1 MDVIITAMPTERM
14 DKMQENDK
22 RQQEVQESVQ
32 EYHEDENAIDLI
44 SMLDDAIRCFKKYW
58 PQFLML
64 VVTMIAAFIIAG
76 NQAYTPQ
83 YQAKVTYAV
92 NKTSIAEVDAS
103 IAQRLSGSISAVVST
118 GEFKE
123 RLFAGVEP
131 EDVNENYSITSA
143 YTENSNLFAV
153 TVTANNYNNAN
164 MVMELFEKMYPEWV
178 ASSNGT
184 MELQIVDQAPASD
197 TPVNAYSAVK
207 QLFEGIAVGVILC
220 LMIAAFYAQV
230 IKTVRREND
239 MKKITSKSC
248 ISMIPEIQI
257 KKRDKSKKQHLL
269 LTNRKVDWAFK
280 QSLQAAQLRIEKQ
293 MEQENQKVLMIS
305 STLPQ
310 EGKSMT
316 AVNLALVFVQH
327 EKKTVLIDADLRRP
341 SVAGILGL
349 QEQQG
354 LAEYLKGT
362 AKLEEILVKREGLTV
377 IGGGK
382 KHGNISNLMDEKRM
396 EELMKHLRAEFDYI
410 IIDTPPSYLFSD
422 AAILATYTDSVLY
435 VVRHDMAELPQ
446 VKKGMEP
453 FILEDKLIG
462 YILNRS
468 HRGFASYG
476 KYGYGKYGYGKYG
489 YGRYG
494 YGKYGSYQKY
504 VKDDEETMNT
514 EDSL

>member
-230 IKTVRREND
+230 IKTVRRESD

-446 VKKGMEP
+446 VKK
-453 FILEDKLIG
+453 
-462 YILNRS
+462 
-468 HRGFASYG
+468 
-476 KYGYGKYGYGKYG
+476 
-489 YGRYG
+489 
-494 YGKYGSYQKY
+494 
-504 VKDDEETMNT
+504 
-514 EDSL
+514 